1 MVLSM
6 YIELKWYLIFWYKVF
21 LIECNYSRR
30 ILEYF
35 EMKLCYSRCYK

>member
-1 MVLSM
+1 M
-6 YIELKWYLIFWYKVF
+6 YIELKWYLIFWHEVF